1 MTTTNNKVCDKQHN
15 NEKSTKKKLPKND
28 HLINSAVAAIT
39 FQENLKRKLS
49 IKKNY
54 YKHKIKILREIRDL

>member
-1 MTTTNNKVCDKQHN
+1 MKNQL
-15 NEKSTKKKLPKND
+15 KKNCQKKD